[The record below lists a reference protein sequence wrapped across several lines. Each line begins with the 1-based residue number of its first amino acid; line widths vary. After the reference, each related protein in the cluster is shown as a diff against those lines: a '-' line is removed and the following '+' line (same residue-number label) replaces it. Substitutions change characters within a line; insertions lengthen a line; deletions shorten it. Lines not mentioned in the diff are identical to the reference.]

1 MRFYVNVDHVATIR
15 EARKTDEPDPVRA
28 AVLAEL
34 GGAHG
39 ITVHLREDR
48 RHIQERDLRLLQE
61 TVRTGVNLE
70 LAADKEIV
78 GVAKLL
84 EPMQATLV
92 PEKREEVTTEGGLNL
107 ASDPVKESVSRS
119 LDALQRAGIRTSLFV
134 DPYPEPLKETQV
146 LGAEA
151 VELHTGEYANAEDDE
166 AREAELERLQEAARK
181 AKELGLAVHAGHGLT
196 YENVVP
202 VAAIP
207 EIEELNIGH
216 SIVSRAVLVG
226 MERAVREMGE
236 LIRRAPTLVETPGEW
251 TSPLG
256 F

>member
-107 ASDPVKESVSRS
+107 ASDPVKESVRRS
-119 LDALQRAGIRTSLFV
+119 LETLKRAGVRTSLFV
-134 DPYPEPLKETQV
+134 DPYPEALKATQV
-146 LGAEA
+146 LGADA
-151 VELHTGEYANAEDDE
+151 VELHTGEYANAEGDE
-166 AREAELERLQEAARK
+166 DRARELERLQEAAKK
-181 AKELGLAVHAGHGLT
+181 AKDLGLAVHAGHGLT

-236 LIRRAPTLVETPGEW
+236 LIRRAPDLVETPGEW
-251 TSPLG
+251 TPPAG